1 MFKCLSP
8 APLGLSASL
17 NDVIEPALSN
27 GFKGLELDI
36 VAFQAQVAQLGLPGA
51 RRLIDSAQLKLG
63 YFRLPWELES
73 PVEIYRPGLN
83 TLKEQA
89 QLAAELGCK
98 RCLTSLAPAN
108 DERHMHQNFV
118 FHQERLKAIAEILE
132 PHGIEL
138 GVGFRATADERGDH
152 QFGFIDNFNSLQ
164 LLLGMVGAKNVGVVV
179 DLFELWACGASWD
192 DVAASRAKVVAVF
205 LADVATDASPEAA
218 VQTMRLL
225 PNETAT
231 PDAAATIDSVAPLAA
246 LAELK
251 YDGPIVPRPHPDRFQ
266 GISRAAACKLA
277 GEKLTEVYKAAGI
290 GPVKRV
296 PLAATKK

>member
-17 NDVIEPALSN
+17 NDLIEPALSN

-36 VAFQAQVAQLGLPGA
+36 VAFQAQVAQQSLPIA

-63 YFRLPWELES
+63 YFRLPWEIES
-73 PVEIYRPGLN
+73 PVEVYRPGLN
-83 TLKEQA
+83 TLKDQA
-89 QLAAELGCK
+89 MLAAELGCK
-98 RCLTSLAPAN
+98 RCLTTLASAN

-118 FHQERLKAIAEILE
+118 FHQERLKAVAEILE

-205 LADVATDASPEAA
+205 LADVAADASPESA
-218 VQTMRLL
+218 VQTARLL
-225 PNETAT
+225 PAETG
-231 PDAAATIDSVAPLAA
+231 TIDSAAPLVA
-246 LAELK
+246 LAEIK
-251 YDGPIVPRPHPDRFQ
+251 YDGPVVPRPHADRFK

-277 GEKLTEVYKAAGI
+277 GEKLTEVWTAAGLT
-290 GPVKRV
+290 PVRRA
-296 PLAATKK
+296 PAGAKK

>member
-8 APLGLSASL
+8 EPLGLSGTL
-17 NDVIEPALSN
+17 NDLIEPALSN

-36 VAFQAQVAQLGLPGA
+36 ASFQSQVAQLTLPTA

-63 YFRLPWELES
+63 YFRLPWDIES

-89 QLAAELGCK
+89 KLAAELGCK
-98 RCLTSLAPAN
+98 RCLTWLAPAN
-108 DERHMHQNFV
+108 DERPLHQNFV
-118 FHQERLKAIAEILE
+118 FHQERLKATAEILE

-152 QFGFIDNFNSLQ
+152 QFGFINNFNSLQ

-179 DLFELWACGASWD
+179 DLFELWACGESWNE
-192 DVAASRAKVVAVF
+192 VAASRQKVVALF
-205 LADVATDASPEAA
+205 LADVAAEASPEEAN
-218 VQTMRLL
+218 QTLRLL
-225 PNETAT
+225 PSETGA
-231 PDAAATIDSVAPLAA
+231 IDCTSALAA
-246 LAELK
+246 LAELR
-251 YDGPIVPRPHPDRFQ
+251 YDGPVVPRPHPDRFK
-266 GISRAAACKLA
+266 GMSRAAVCKLT
-277 GEKLTEVYKAAGI
+277 GEKLDEALKAAGI

-296 PLAATKK
+296 PAGMKK